1 MPVTSLTASV
11 AITDPMLAQT
21 APSTPPTAHEGTAS
35 AGGWCGN
42 TQA

>member
-1 MPVTSLTASV
+1 MPVISLTASV

-21 APSTPPTAHEGTAS
+21 APRTPPTAHDGTAS
-35 AGGWCGN
+35 AGGWRGK